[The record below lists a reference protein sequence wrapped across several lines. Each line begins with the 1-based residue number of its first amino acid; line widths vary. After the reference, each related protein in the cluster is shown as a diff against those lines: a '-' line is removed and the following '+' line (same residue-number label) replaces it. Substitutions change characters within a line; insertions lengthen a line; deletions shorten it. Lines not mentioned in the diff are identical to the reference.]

1 MKILFYGLLGG
12 VLGVSG
18 INVIDN
24 TLQFVLIMLL
34 VVSIDMHTFYT
45 TRG

>member
-1 MKILFYGLLGG
+1 MKILFYALLG
-12 VLGVSG
+12 VMLGVSG
-18 INVIDN
+18 ISVIDD